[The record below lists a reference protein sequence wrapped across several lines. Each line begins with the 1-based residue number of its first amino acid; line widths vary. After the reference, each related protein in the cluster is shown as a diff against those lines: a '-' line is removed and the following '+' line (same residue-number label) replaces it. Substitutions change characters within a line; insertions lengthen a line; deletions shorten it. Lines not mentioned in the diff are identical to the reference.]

1 MWKPPQFSQ
10 VGPGGSGFN
19 PHMWPQDL
27 CSHPPP
33 STISKPISLVNPMTP
48 NYGQDA
54 RGRGHLWADGGP
66 RPRTKDP
73 GGSWRT
79 PVLRASGGPELEA
92 SSW

>member
-66 RPRTKDP
+66 DPRP
-73 GGSWRT
+73 GI
-79 PVLRASGGPELEA
+79 LEEA
-92 SSW
+92 GEPLP